1 MPRAQPK
8 KVKLMKIKLI
18 SLSFI
23 ILTPFIQAAPEHQ
36 SGFDSQYINENSNMW
51 PFDRDG
57 KIFNFD
63 TGSKHFDFLKNTVYD
78 EKDLHKVVGRS
89 WNRIHW
95 SENTVFTQIVKI
107 KDFSSIKDPVIV
119 RFFVSNPKE
128 VEKMSQGE
136 DFISNKAKFFLNAKN
151 TDGIETGEQEVVGL
165 FTPDSPTSGTLLIN
179 SKPVKVKTTWRAPKI
194 STETLVTAKT
204 ISQGYWK
211 ARITV
216 AESSGKFMAKH
227 IELVTLPDPRAGD
240 DPKLPRLLVIGD
252 SISMNYEAAAK
263 AELKGVV
270 NYHRNEGNC
279 FSSNYGMQYAD
290 YWLGNH
296 TQKGFQWDVIH
307 FNHGL
312 HDLKQTGPGEP
323 YATSLEAYKNNLS
336 TLIKILKKTEAKLV
350 FCTTTPVH
358 QSNVSKY
365 GRQKGAEIAFNK
377 AAMEVMKEFPEI
389 QINDLCKV
397 VKDSTVFDEC
407 RKGWDVHYYKVE
419 EQKILGQ
426 AVANAVK
433 KSLESTK

>member
-1 MPRAQPK
+1 
-8 KVKLMKIKLI
+8 MKIKLI
-18 SLSFI
+18 TLSYLL
-23 ILTPFIQAAPEHQ
+23 LTPFIHSAPEHQ
-36 SGFDSQYINENSNMW
+36 SGFDSKYINEGSNMW
-51 PFDRDG
+51 PFDRYG
-57 KIFNFD
+57 KIFNID
-63 TGSKHFDFLKNTVYD
+63 TDSKQFNFLKNTVYD

-95 SENTVFTQIVKI
+95 SENTVFTQIEKI
-107 KDFSSIKDPVIV
+107 KDFSSIKGPVIV

-128 VEKMSQGE
+128 VEKMSQGV

-151 TDGIETGEQEVVGL
+151 TDGIETGEQEILGL
-165 FTPDSPTSGTLLIN
+165 FTPDSSTSGTLLIN

-194 STETLVTAKT
+194 STESLVTAKM
-204 ISQGYWK
+204 INQGYWK
-211 ARITV
+211 ARITG

-252 SISMNYEAAAK
+252 SISMNYGPAAK
-263 AELKGVV
+263 EALKGLI

-279 FSSNYGMQYAD
+279 YSSQYGIQYAD
-290 YWLGNH
+290 YWLGNY
-296 TQKGFQWDVIH
+296 TKKGNQWDVIH

-312 HDLKQTGPGEP
+312 HDLKQSGPEAP
-323 YATSLEAYKNNLS
+323 FATPLETYKANLR
-336 TLIKILKKTEAKLV
+336 TEIQMLKKTGAKLI

-358 QSNVSKY
+358 QTSTGKY
-365 GRQKGAEIAFNK
+365 MRQQGSEVVFNR

-397 VKDSTVFDEC
+397 VKDSAIFDEC
-407 RKGWDVHYYKVE
+407 RKGWDVHYYEVE

-433 KSLESTK
+433 KSLQATK